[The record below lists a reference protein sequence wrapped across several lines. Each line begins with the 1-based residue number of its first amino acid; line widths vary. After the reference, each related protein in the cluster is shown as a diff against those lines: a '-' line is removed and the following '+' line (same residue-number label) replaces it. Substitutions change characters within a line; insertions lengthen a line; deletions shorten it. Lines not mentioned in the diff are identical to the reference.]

1 MRITKTELYDRYY
14 SVYPDKANLYKEDKE
29 MPNHCHNRVTF
40 YPAGNDTAKALEDIE
55 HIKKMFEDE
64 DCFTQ
69 IIPEPD
75 WANTPL
81 MSKDVQGLVYDRGKV
96 GELPVWEEDPWRRL
110 VFQSTGRSD
119 DRWYDWRVH
128 NWDTK
133 WDCYDVEV
141 VDSDPENLEIEFN
154 TAWSPPE
161 AICHA
166 LREKYEDT
174 VSISWFYDEPGCEL
188 AGYL

>member
-1 MRITKTELYDRYY
+1 
-14 SVYPDKANLYKEDKE
+14 

-40 YPAGNDTAKALEDIE
+40 YPAGNDTAKAIEDIKA
-55 HIKKMFEDE
+55 IKQIFEDE
-64 DCFTQ
+64 SCFGQ

-81 MSKDVQGLVYDRGKV
+81 TEKTVGNWLTDKRGEV
-96 GELPVWEEDPWRRL
+96 GELPVKSEEP
-110 VFQSTGRSD
+110 FMTYKFSSGQAD
-119 DRWYDWRVH
+119 DRWYDWRVQ

-133 WDCYDVEV
+133 WDAYDVNFLDEDPDQFEV
-141 VDSDPENLEIEFN
+141 EFN

-166 LREKYEDT
+166 LREQYPDLA
-174 VSISWFYDEPGCEL
+174 ISWFYDEPGCEI

>member
-1 MRITKTELYDRYY
+1 
-14 SVYPDKANLYKEDKE
+14 

-40 YPAGNDTAKALEDIE
+40 YPAGDNTDKAIEDINA
-55 HIKKMFEDE
+55 IKQMFEDE
-64 DCFTQ
+64 NCFTQ

-81 MSKDVQGLVYDRGKV
+81 MSSDMPKYEWDKAKGKV
-96 GELPVWEEDPWRRL
+96 GELPQYVEDPWRRL
-110 VFQSTGRSD
+110 VFKSTDMSD
-119 DRWYDWRVH
+119 DRWYDWRVQ

-133 WDCYDVEV
+133 WDAYDVQ
-141 VDSDPENLEIEFN
+141 VDGGYDDDELTIEFN

-161 AICHA
+161 AICSA
-166 LREKYEDT
+166 LREKYPEAT
-174 VSISWFYDEPGCEL
+174 VSWFYDEPGCEI

>member
-1 MRITKTELYDRYY
+1 
-14 SVYPDKANLYKEDKE
+14 

-40 YPAGNDTAKALEDIE
+40 YSQDTDKSREQIAKLKQI
-55 HIKKMFEDE
+55 FEDE
-64 DCFTQ
+64 STFGQ

-81 MSKDVQGLVYDRGKV
+81 MSSDMPKYDWDKAKGKV
-96 GELPVWEEDPWRRL
+96 GELPQYVEDPWKRL
-110 VFQSTGRSD
+110 VFKSTDMAD
-119 DRWYDWRVH
+119 DRWYDWRLQ

-133 WDCYDVEV
+133 WDAYDVTVTDDDPDQLEV
-141 VDSDPENLEIEFN
+141 EFS

-161 AICHA
+161 AICSA
-166 LREKYEDT
+166 LREQYPDL
-174 VSISWFYDEPGCEL
+174 SISWFYDEPGCEI

>member
-1 MRITKTELYDRYY
+1 
-14 SVYPDKANLYKEDKE
+14 

-40 YPAGNDTAKALEDIE
+40 YPSGNNTDSSLDQIETLKDI
-55 HIKKMFEDE
+55 
-64 DCFTQ
+64 FTGESVFTH

-81 MSKDVQGLVYDRGKV
+81 MSSDVKDIVQSDRGKV
-96 GELPVWEEDPWRRL
+96 GELPQYVEDPWKRL
-110 VFQSTGRSD
+110 VFKSTDKAD
-119 DRWYDWRVH
+119 DRWYDWRVQ

-133 WDCYDVEV
+133 WDAYDVQ
-141 VDSDPENLEIEFN
+141 VDGGYDDDEITVEFN

-161 AICHA
+161 AICEA
-166 LREKYEDT
+166 LREQYPEAT
-174 VSISWFYDEPGCEL
+174 VQWFYDEPGCEI

>member
-1 MRITKTELYDRYY
+1 
-14 SVYPDKANLYKEDKE
+14 

-40 YPAGNDTAKALEDIE
+40 YAHHSD
-55 HIKKMFEDE
+55 DE
-64 DCFTQ
+64 DKARKSIEDVRAIFDEESIFTQ

-81 MSKDVQGLVYDRGKV
+81 LTSDNLYGDKYGND
-96 GELPVWEEDPWRRL
+96 GELPQYVEDPWKRL
-110 VFQSTGRSD
+110 IFKSTGIAD
-119 DRWYDWRVH
+119 QRWYDWRVQ

-133 WDCYDVEV
+133 WDAYDVEF
-141 VDSDPENLEIEFN
+141 VDVDPDQFEVTFN

-161 AICHA
+161 AISKE
-166 LREKYEDT
+166 LREQYPDL
-174 VSISWFYDEPGCEL
+174 SISWFYDEPGCEL

>member
-1 MRITKTELYDRYY
+1 
-14 SVYPDKANLYKEDKE
+14 

-40 YPAGNDTAKALEDIE
+40 YPAGDDIE
-55 HIKKMFEDE
+55 KAIKDIEQIKEMFEDE
-64 DCFTQ
+64 NCFTQ

-81 MSKDVQGLVYDRGKV
+81 LTSDNRWGEKYGKD
-96 GELPVWEEDPWRRL
+96 GELPILQTDSFGQHL
-110 VFQSTGRSD
+110 KFQSTGTLD
-119 DRWYDWRVH
+119 QRWYDWRVQ

-133 WDCYDVEV
+133 WDAYD
-141 VDSDPENLEIEFN
+141 LEISDDDEDQLEVTFN

-166 LREKYEDT
+166 LREKYQDT
-174 VSISWFYDEPGCEL
+174 VAISWFYDEPGCEI

>member
-1 MRITKTELYDRYY
+1 
-14 SVYPDKANLYKEDKE
+14 

-40 YPAGNDTAKALEDIE
+40 YNGNDTDESRKQIEDIRA
-55 HIKKMFEDE
+55 MFDE
-64 DCFTQ
+64 ESIFTQ

-81 MSKDVQGLVYDRGKV
+81 MTSQVKRYSFSDPIGKV
-96 GELPVWEEDPWRRL
+96 GELPQYTEDPWRRL
-110 VFQSTGRSD
+110 VFKSTGQSD
-119 DRWYDWRVH
+119 DRWYDWRCQ

-133 WDCYDVEV
+133 WDAYDVEF
-141 VDSDPENLEIEFN
+141 VDEDPDQFEVTFN

-161 AICHA
+161 AICSA
-166 LREKYEDT
+166 LREQYPDL
-174 VSISWFYDEPGCEL
+174 SISWFYDEPGCEI

>member
-1 MRITKTELYDRYY
+1 MRITMAELYDQYY
-14 SVYPDKANLYKEDKE
+14 SASRNLYRGDTN

-40 YPAGNDTAKALEDIE
+40 YPAGDDTVKAIEDIKA
-55 HIKKMFEDE
+55 IKQMFEDE
-64 DCFTQ
+64 NTFTQ

-75 WANTPL
+75 WENTPL
-81 MSKDVQGLVYDRGKV
+81 MTSELKRFGNDRGKV
-96 GELPVWEEDPWRRL
+96 GELPQYVEDYGKRL
-110 VFQSTGRSD
+110 VFKSTGHAD
-119 DRWYDWRVH
+119 DRWYDWRLA

-133 WDCYDVEV
+133 WDAYDVEV
-141 VDSDPENLEIEFN
+141 TDSDPENLEIEFN

-166 LREKYEDT
+166 LREKYPDT
-174 VSISWFYDEPGCEL
+174 VAISWFYDEPGCEI